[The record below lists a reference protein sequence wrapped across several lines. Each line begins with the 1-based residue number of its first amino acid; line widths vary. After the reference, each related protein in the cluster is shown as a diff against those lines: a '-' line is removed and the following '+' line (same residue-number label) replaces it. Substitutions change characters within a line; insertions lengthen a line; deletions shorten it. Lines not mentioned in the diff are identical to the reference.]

1 MEKTEKKS
9 FWNRINPF
17 RKSGNGKSKKKV
29 YSNTQNTVQKI
40 KKTLLRLLAE
50 KELCKISITELVKV
64 AGVYRATFYLHYRNI
79 DGVVKDI
86 ENDVYACYENL
97 KEQMRDVDIYNN
109 VGVLFDMI
117 VEYLIVDKQD
127 FQIIINANAFSRLII
142 SLKDLLQQ
150 ALIENFDKYGHIDK
164 SANNYVINIS
174 MFTGAVVFAFKDW
187 VNGDCADLEELKRLV
202 RHIGKELFRQ
212 IPKN

>member
-17 RKSGNGKSKKKV
+17 RKNDKSKKKV

-50 KELCKISITELVKV
+50 KELSKISITDLVKV
-64 AGVYRATFYLHYRNI
+64 AGMYRATFYLHYRNI

-97 KEQMRDVDIYNN
+97 KEQMCDVDIYNN
-109 VGVLFDMI
+109 VGMLFDMI
-117 VEYLIVDKQD
+117 SENLIVDRQD

-150 ALIENFDKYGHIDK
+150 ALIENFDSYGHIGK
-164 SANNYVINIS
+164 SNNNYILNIS
-174 MFTGAVVFAFKDW
+174 MFTGAMIFAFKDW
-187 VNGDCADLEELKRLV
+187 VNDDSLDLEELKRLA
-202 RHIGKELFRQ
+202 RHMGKELFRQ
-212 IPKN
+212 IPRN